1 MAKFVTFFSYRPE
14 TWDHLLA
21 RPSDRGNAI
30 AAAIASLS
38 GNVELVYYMFGEY
51 DGMVIVDMP
60 DASDVAAISIAVTS
74 TGAFSKVETRPL
86 IAPGDMPAVL
96 EKAGRARQAY
106 APPGD

>member
-1 MAKFVTFFSYRPE
+1 MAKFVTFFSYRAE
-14 TWDHLLA
+14 TWDHLLEK
-21 RPSDRGNAI
+21 PSDRGNAI

-38 GNVELVYYMFGEY
+38 GSVELVYYMFGEY

-86 IAPGDMPAVL
+86 IAPSDMPAVL
-96 EKAGRARQAY
+96 DKAGRARQAY